1 VNFVIFLLLDSTAD
15 LRVNIE
21 KKNGIFQKGPEWMEV
36 DDHFDEIHFWG
47 KWTQI
52 MVFLL

>member
-21 KKNGIFQKGPEWMEV
+21 KKNGIFQKGPEIQN
-36 DDHFDEIHFWG
+36 DGIHFWG